1 VSFEKWQLR
10 EPKPLK
16 GALQSAVMTTYDV
29 IVKVDTWADTPL
41 RRCMLL

>member
-16 GALQSAVMTTYDV
+16 GALHAAQAAPMTTYDV
-29 IVKVDTWADTPL
+29 IVKIDTWADTPL
-41 RRCMLL
+41 RR